1 LTADPTMIDPVWAK
15 LLDLQNRI
23 SQFVNGNP
31 VSQLTAD
38 AAPCTSASQT
48 PTGLSVGVFPG
59 LWMIEASLGVV
70 VQSTALQSYL
80 SAGGTAGASSMCLVL
95 AWSRYFNATTGYP
108 DNFTVQQTAWGS
120 NATMASGAWAST
132 GFANPRMYGWA
143 QISGTG
149 TLAIAQ
155 AASGSGSAFTVKNG
169 SLLKCRLIA

>member
-80 SAGGTAGASSMCLVL
+80 SAGGTAGASSMYLVL

-120 NATMASGAWAST
+120 NATM
-132 GFANPRMYGWA
+132 YGWA
-143 QISGTG
+143 QVSGTG
-149 TLAIAQ
+149 TLAIGQ
-155 AASGSGSAFTVKNG
+155 AASGSGTAFTVKNG